1 MRRHTRFELAMKWR
15 FIRFKQLPGN
25 WLTWQFMSRQTH
37 TVRDPHTH
45 THTHT
50 VAHTRYKCH
59 LTAVWQRQW
68 PSRRRSCSMRRQ
80 FISITCS
87 VCAPLPLPPPAATLV
102 LGQPC
107 STVSLYLSPAVPLAP
122 LIIGPK
128 RAFNYCSRDLL
139 ESVAF
144 NSITAVQQLS
154 SSSSIPYPTLPHPAL
169 LHAKLF

>member
-1 MRRHTRFELAMKWR
+1 MAIHEQANTHSKRPTHAHTV
-15 FIRFKQLPGN
+15 
-25 WLTWQFMSRQTH
+25 TH
-37 TVRDPHTH
+37 T
-45 THTHT
+45 
-50 VAHTRYKCH
+50 HTRYKCH

-154 SSSSIPYPTLPHPAL
+154 SSSRYPTLPYPTLP
-169 LHAKLF
+169 FCMQNCFN